1 MAISNQTF
9 SGAGT
14 GISDIFAGFAEEE
27 QAQGAAAEAQQYGIA
42 AGYAGQEAQYSQMST
57 DIQAAQKQRELNT
70 SLGRTAS
77 QVAGAGFSAS
87 GSALDILRSSASQG
101 SLAKA
106 VTQEQGN
113 IQTAGYQE
121 QQQSYLAMQTAA
133 EKAESGDKLA
143 SIGSFIGGGLNIAA
157 SLATLIH

>member
-1 MAISNQTF
+1 
-9 SGAGT
+9 
-14 GISDIFAGFAEEE
+14 
-27 QAQGAAAEAQQYGIA
+27 
-42 AGYAGQEAQYSQMST
+42 MST
-57 DIQAAQKQRELNT
+57 AIEAAQKQRELNM

-106 VTQEQGN
+106 VTQAQGN

-133 EKAESGDKLA
+133 EKAESGDQLA
-143 SIGSFIGGGLNIAA
+143 AIGSFVGGGLNIAA
-157 SLATLIH
+157 SIATIGV